1 MQSKIITNSLLFA
14 QSKGFNIN
22 MYLPN
27 EKDCDLSYYSDTIKM
42 KIHNCILMNGLT
54 NSYSITNF
62 INDLVIDFSQLNY
75 DNVNLNTNMTYRN
88 FYITH
93 DPLNNTFKLVL

>member
-1 MQSKIITNSLLFA
+1 MQSKIITDTLLLA

-22 MYLPN
+22 LYLPN

-42 KIHNCILMNGLT
+42 KIRNFVLENERT
-54 NSYSITNF
+54 NAYYTLNF

-88 FYITH
+88 FNITH